1 MTPTPAPEPDARPDP
16 QPGPDRVARTA
27 SDTSDPL
34 RALAAVSALR
44 RLADQLEHLQVEAAL
59 RQGHAGAL
67 VVPQAL
73 GIQPVKAQRCGQQQN
88 RQQGGQLP
96 AGEARSAHER
106 LRRLRCRR

>member
-59 RQGHAGAL
+59 RQGHAWPEIA
-67 VVPQAL
+67 QAL
-73 GIQPVKAQRCGQQQN
+73 GVT
-88 RQQGGQLP
+88 RQ
-96 AGEARSAHER
+96 AVHKKYARRITPELRER
-106 LRRLRCRR
+106 NHR